1 MLLLRPS
8 LAGMLAAALLLHV
21 VASKT
26 IFGDDT
32 DVYVSPSPASEPR
45 FSTKTSAFSF
55 SLSLLPS
62 PLRLCRRVATAT
74 HDAHSR
80 AARNEG

>member
-45 FSTKTSAFSF
+45 I
-55 SLSLLPS
+55 
-62 PLRLCRRVATAT
+62 
-74 HDAHSR
+74 
-80 AARNEG
+80 